1 MKIVELFV
9 AKDGRYFED
18 QDACV
23 LYETTLPVGEQPYI
37 YKGLNSQKKEYN
49 PKFDSDAVC
58 ECGHAYYRHFDSY
71 ENNEPVGCKYCSC
84 YHFTLAKKEHNHN
97 CSEKDCHD

>member
-18 QDACV
+18 EQDCKN
-23 LYETTLPVGEQPYI
+23 YETTLPVGEHPYI
-37 YKGLNSQKKEYN
+37 YKGLNSQAKEYN

-58 ECGHAYYRHFDSY
+58 ECVHAYYRHFDSY
-71 ENNEPVGCKYCSC
+71 ENNEAVGCKYCSC
-84 YHFTLAKKEHNHN
+84 YHFTLAKKEHSHNHEN
-97 CSEKDCHD
+97 CID